1 MARSDL
7 FAPGGGLA
15 SAHPQYEHRPG
26 QDEMA
31 HAVSRVLAEG
41 GRLMVEAGTGTGKT
55 FAYLIPAILSG
66 RRLVVSTGTKNLQDQ
81 IERLD
86 LPFLAQRLGLQV
98 SACVMKGRDNYLCR
112 YRFADFER
120 EPLIEARDERRFIPV
135 LSAWSRRTETGD
147 RAEVAELP
155 DDLRLWRDVNAR
167 ADTCTGTKCPEY
179 DACWLT
185 RVKRKAQQA
194 RIVVVNHHLF
204 FADLAVRSAYGAVIP
219 DYDTVIFDEAHLLE
233 DVATLYF
240 GKSVSTHQVEELAR
254 DVEKV
259 AAKSG
264 GPAKGGGGAAALREA
279 AREFYLPI
287 RERLAVE
294 TGRQRFEPPERG
306 GVDVEAEW
314 AVLSNALE
322 EVAKASDD
330 AVASRAG
337 DLKET
342 LDLVLRRNAP
352 GYVYG
357 VEARGR
363 GNVVLQASPIE
374 IAGLLEETLFD
385 RLHACVLTSATL
397 SVGAS
402 FDFFK
407 KRLGLSSAESLV
419 VESPFDHARQAVLYL
434 PKGMPE
440 PREPTFFS
448 RAMEEI
454 TALLEITHGRAF
466 LLFTSHAALGRA
478 RKALEADGRWPL
490 FVQGEGSKV
499 ALLEA
504 FKATPRAVLLGTS
517 SFWHGVDVPGEALS
531 LVVVD
536 KLPFDVPSDPIVA
549 ARIERIREDEG
560 NPFSEYQV
568 PMAVLDLKQGL
579 GRLLRSKGDRGVLAV
594 LDPRLT
600 TKGYGKTFLASLPP
614 YPVVRTRDDASS
626 FFRDVRGA

>member
-1 MARSDL
+1 MGAGDL

-31 HAVSRVLAEG
+31 QAVARVLADG
-41 GRLMVEAGTGTGKT
+41 GRLMVAAGTGIGTT

-86 LPFLAQRLGLQV
+86 LPFLAARLGLPV
-98 SACVMKGRDNYLCR
+98 SACVMKGRENYLCR
-112 YRFADFER
+112 YRFTAFER
-120 EPLIEARDERRFIPV
+120 EPLLEVRDERRFLPV
-135 LSAWSRRTETGD
+135 LSGWSRRTESGD

-155 DDLRLWRDVNAR
+155 DELRLWRDINAR

-179 DACWLT
+179 EACWLT

-194 RIVVVNHHLF
+194 QIVVVNHHLF
-204 FADLAVRSAYGAVIP
+204 FADLAVRSAYGAVLP
-219 DYDTVIFDEAHLLE
+219 EYDTVIFDEAHLLE

-240 GKSVSTHQVEELAR
+240 GRSVSAHQLEELAR
-254 DVEKV
+254 DTER
-259 AAKSG
+259 AAGKAG
-264 GPAKGGGGAAALREA
+264 GPAKGGGGAAALRDA

-287 RERLAVE
+287 KERLRAE
-294 TGRQRFEPPERG
+294 TGRQRFDPPERD

-314 AVLSNALE
+314 AVLSQALD
-322 EVAKASDD
+322 EVAKASDEIGP
-330 AVASRAG
+330 RARE
-337 DLKET
+337 LKET
-342 LDLVLRRNAP
+342 LDLVLSRNAP

-357 VEARGR
+357 MEARGR
-363 GNVVLQASPIE
+363 GNVILQASPIE
-374 IAGLLEETLFD
+374 IAGLLEETLFE

-397 SVGAS
+397 SVGGS
-402 FDFFK
+402 FDFFQR
-407 KRLGLSSAESLV
+407 RLGLAGATTLLV
-419 VESPFDHARQAVLYL
+419 GSPFDHARQAVLYL

-440 PREPTFFS
+440 PRDPAFAP
-448 RAMEEI
+448 RALEEI
-454 TALLEITHGRAF
+454 EALLEITDGRAF
-466 LLFTSHAALGRA
+466 VLFTSHAALGRA
-478 RKALEADGRWPL
+478 RQALETRARYRL
-490 FVQGEGSKV
+490 FVQGEGSKA
-499 ALLEA
+499 ALVEA
-504 FKATPRAVLLGTS
+504 FKTTPKAVLLGTS

-560 NPFSEYQV
+560 NPFAEYQT

-579 GRLLRSKGDRGVLAV
+579 GRLLRSKGDRGILAV

-600 TKGYGKTFLASLPP
+600 TKGYGKTFLTSLPP
-614 YPVVRTRDDASS
+614 YPVVRTRDEAAA
-626 FFRDVRGA
+626 FFRREVGP

>member
-31 HAVSRVLAEG
+31 DAVARVLADG

-112 YRFADFER
+112 YRFSDFER
-120 EPLIEARDERRFIPV
+120 EPLIEARDERRFIPM
-135 LSAWSRRTETGD
+135 LSSWSRRTETGD

-179 DACWLT
+179 EACWLT

-240 GKSVSTHQVEELAR
+240 GRSVSTHQVEELAR
-254 DVEKV
+254 DVEKG
-259 AAKSG
+259 AAKAG
-264 GPAKGGGGAAALREA
+264 GPSKGGGGAAALREA
-279 AREFYLPI
+279 AREFYLPLK
-287 RERLAVE
+287 ERLKNE
-294 TGRQRFEPPERG
+294 TGRQRFDPPERG

-314 AVLSNALE
+314 AVLSNALD
-322 EVAKASDD
+322 EVAKTSDD
-330 AVASRAG
+330 AVAARAD

-357 VEARGR
+357 VEARAR

-374 IAGLLEETLFD
+374 ISGLLEDKLFD

-397 SVGAS
+397 SIGSS

-407 KRLGLSSAESLV
+407 KRLGLSDAESLT

-440 PREPTFFS
+440 PREPAFFA
-448 RAMEEI
+448 RAIGEI

-490 FVQGEGSKV
+490 LVQGEGSKV
-499 ALLEA
+499 ALIEA

-560 NPFSEYQV
+560 NPFAEYQV

-579 GRLLRSKGDRGVLAV
+579 GRLLRSKGDRGILVV

-614 YPVVRTRDDASS
+614 YPVVRSREEAAT
-626 FFRDVRGA
+626 FFHGGA

>member
-1 MARSDL
+1 MGAGDL

-31 HAVSRVLAEG
+31 QAVARVLADG

-66 RRLVVSTGTKNLQDQ
+66 KRLVVSTGTKNLQDQ

-86 LPFLAQRLGLQV
+86 LPFLGARLGLKV
-98 SACVMKGRDNYLCR
+98 SACVMKGRENYLCR
-112 YRFADFER
+112 YRFGAFEQ
-120 EPLIEARDERRFIPV
+120 EPLLEVRDERRFLPV
-135 LSAWSRRTETGD
+135 LSSWSRRTESGD

-179 DACWLT
+179 EACWLT

-194 RIVVVNHHLF
+194 QIVVVNHHLF
-204 FADLAVRSAYGAVIP
+204 FADLAVRSAYGAVLP
-219 DYDTVIFDEAHLLE
+219 EYDTVIFDEAHLLE

-240 GKSVSTHQVEELAR
+240 GKSVSAHQLEELAR
-254 DVEKV
+254 DAERG
-259 AAKSG
+259 AAKAG
-264 GPAKGGGGAAALREA
+264 GPAKGGGGGAVLRDA

-287 RERLAVE
+287 KERIRAE
-294 TGRQRFEPPERG
+294 TGRQRFDPPERD

-314 AVLSNALE
+314 AVLSQALD
-322 EVAKASDD
+322 EVAMASDEI
-330 AVASRAG
+330 APRAHE
-337 DLKET
+337 LKET
-342 LDLVLRRNAP
+342 LDLVLERNAP

-374 IAGLLEETLFD
+374 IAGLLESTLFD

-397 SVGAS
+397 SVGGS
-402 FDFFK
+402 FDFFR
-407 KRLGLSSAESLV
+407 KRLGLPGAETLIV
-419 VESPFDHARQAVLYL
+419 GSPFDYERQAVLYL

-440 PREPTFFS
+440 PRDPAFFP
-448 RAMEEI
+448 RAIDEI
-454 TALLEITHGRAF
+454 EALLEITDGRAF

-478 RKALEADGRWPL
+478 RQALEAKGRYRL
-490 FVQGEGSKV
+490 FVQGEGSKA
-499 ALLEA
+499 ALLEG
-504 FKATPRAVLLGTS
+504 FKATPRSVLLGTS
-517 SFWHGVDVPGEALS
+517 SFWHGVDVPGAALS
-531 LVVVD
+531 LVVID

-560 NPFSEYQV
+560 NPFAEYQT

-579 GRLLRSKGDRGVLAV
+579 GRLLRSKGDRGILSV

-614 YPVVRTRDDASS
+614 YPVVRSREEASE
-626 FFRDVRGA
+626 FFGRGACA